1 MVRRIL
7 IIAIHCDQLWRIF
20 FAAFLAVLSTVSSA
34 QHHQADSVN
43 ALLIGKADGERA
55 DIFYELSYQYGDQDY
70 ALALGYSDRSLQFA
84 RRSGDSLRIVKA
96 ARIKAWIFRQLEEMD
111 SSLRLGL
118 EILPIA
124 SRNHYN
130 DEVKKILRGLAT
142 AYSFKANFD
151 RGLQYHF
158 ELLRITEQ
166 DGDSAERAFVLNN
179 IGMVYMQL
187 LNYKKAL
194 HYFHRSLA
202 IDPPLY
208 EIKMTTVLLNTS
220 LCYSQLRDFEKARE
234 YLQKG
239 FDKSQSTNVGT
250 IAIEGLNV
258 KGSFYLTKGEL
269 DSAETFFLRSYA
281 LAKDLPSERYQLVVI
296 FKLAQICL
304 DRNQLFNA
312 EQYLLEAESLLQKT
326 PFRYEVRD
334 IYSRLSILYKRIGK
348 RHKRILSQE
357 KYIQYSDSI
366 YNRTTLS
373 NLMKVEGEFHER
385 RNKAKIAKQEQVLA
399 LRDEVIN
406 RQLVINILVGIFA
419 ALLITLLYVLYRSN
433 REKKFAN
440 QLLEQMVQT
449 RTQALELSYARF
461 KQTLGA
467 KEAVLTKTLSIVRQ
481 HFATLSGLC
490 VVGLRETTGSPAK
503 QCFQQLSRE
512 AAHTF
517 VVLDKVEDTKSLH
530 GS

>member
-1 MVRRIL
+1 MIFETVFSLIKKLVRTLFIVSAPVLTITSHAQQQRIDSLKALLPGKPDSVCTKILYELAYEYVDFNDSLGALYGARSFECARRI
-7 IIAIHCDQLWRIF
+7 
-20 FAAFLAVLSTVSSA
+20 
-34 QHHQADSVN
+34 
-43 ALLIGKADGERA
+43 
-55 DIFYELSYQYGDQDY
+55 
-70 ALALGYSDRSLQFA
+70 
-84 RRSGDSLRIVKA
+84 GDSLGMVKA
-96 ARIKAWIFRQLEEMD
+96 ARIRAAAFRRLEELD

-118 EILPIA
+118 EMLPIA

-130 DEVKKILRGLAT
+130 DEVKKILRGLAL

-151 RGLQYHF
+151 RGLQYQF

-166 DGDSAERAFVLNN
+166 DGDSAERAFALNN
-179 IGMVYMQL
+179 IGMVYMRL

-208 EIKMTTVLLNTS
+208 EINMTTVLLNTS

-239 FDKSQSTNVGT
+239 FDKSQSINVGT

-258 KGSFYLTKGEL
+258 KGSFYLPKGDL
-269 DSAETFFLRSYA
+269 DSAEIFFLRSFA
-281 LAKDLPSERYQLVVI
+281 LAKDSPNERYQLVVI
-296 FKLAQICL
+296 FNLAQVCL
-304 DRNQLFNA
+304 DRSQLFKA

-334 IYSRLSILYKRIGK
+334 IYSRLSILYKRIGN

-366 YNRTTLS
+366 FNRTTLS
-373 NLMKVEGEFHER
+373 NLMKVESEFHER
-385 RNKAKIAKQEQVLA
+385 RNKARITQQEQVLA

-406 RQLVINILVGIFA
+406 RQQVVNILVSIVA
-419 ALLITLLYVLYRSN
+419 ALLITLLYILYRSN
-433 REKKFAN
+433 RQKKFTN
-440 QLLEQMVQT
+440 QLLEQKVQT
-449 RTQALELSYARF
+449 RTQALELSYTMF

-481 HFATLSGLC
+481 HLATLSGLC
-490 VVGLRETTGSPAK
+490 VVGLIETSGSTAE
-503 QCFQQLSRE
+503 QCLQQLSRE
-512 AAHTF
+512 ATHTL
-517 VVLDKVEDTKSLH
+517 VILDQVEDTKAAH